1 MENEKCVAKVY
12 SVENRC
18 FFYVPYEFRK
28 EPVPGISHN
37 HASRKGAAYRHMKT
51 TSELRRNG
59 ADVVEGVYVRKS
71 RNKRNLPNAYW
82 DFVRSDHYHN
92 SWKSCTKRKKQ
103 YKV

>member
-1 MENEKCVAKVY
+1 MENRKCLARVY

-18 FFYVPYEFRK
+18 FFYISYEFRK

-59 ADVVEGVYVRKS
+59 ADAVEGICVRKN
-71 RNKRNLPNAYW
+71 RNKRNLPNAVIQSLKI
-82 DFVRSDHYHN
+82 DL
-92 SWKSCTKRKKQ
+92 KT
-103 YKV
+103 